1 LNLHTCVGLSTDIPF
16 VQFVLDFFTQN
27 PHAHLADATAAV
39 WERFDV
45 NLSARSVSNVLLK
58 HKWNRQGKR
67 KSNFQGPEAE
77 SKSTD
82 TAEGQDEQAEL
93 AVQPIQELEVFPDQV
108 RRPMI
113 TQAYNPSSRPMRQRQ
128 LVATQLRVSSS
139 TSPPVMLPEIELP
152 TFALQSGGSP
162 TPDYILAAMSA
173 SQVRLPFPTCGCS
186 SREHQD
192 F

>member
-1 LNLHTCVGLSTDIPF
+1 MSTDSSSI
-16 VQFVLDFFTQN
+16 QFVLDFFTQN

-67 KSNFQGPEAE
+67 KSNFQGLEAE

-82 TAEGQDEQAEL
+82 TAGGQDEPSESATQD
-93 AVQPIQELEVFPDQV
+93 VVTQELGVLHIPGSV
-108 RRPMI
+108 RRPI
-113 TQAYNPSSRPMRQRQ
+113 ATQVLDGPFLSNRQRQ
-128 LVATQLRVSSS
+128 PVATQVRDSSS
-139 TSPPVMLPEIELP
+139 ASPPVMLPEIELP

-162 TPDYILAAMSA
+162 TPDYMLAAMSPL
-173 SQVRLPFPTCGCS
+173 QVRLPCLTCGCS

>member
-1 LNLHTCVGLSTDIPF
+1 
-16 VQFVLDFFTQN
+16 VLDFFTQN

-67 KSNFQGPEAE
+67 KSNFQGPEAA

-82 TAEGQDEQAEL
+82 TGQGQDEPSESATQD
-93 AVQPIQELEVFPDQV
+93 VVTQELGVLSVSV
-108 RRPMI
+108 RRPI
-113 TQAYNPSSRPMRQRQ
+113 ATQVLDGPSRSKRQRQ
-128 LVATQLRVSSS
+128 PVATQVPDSSS
-139 TSPPVMLPEIELP
+139 ASPSVMLPEIVLP

-162 TPDYILAAMSA
+162 TPDYMLAAMSA
-173 SQVRLPFPTCGCS
+173 PQVRLPCPTCGCS

-192 F
+192 I

>member
-1 LNLHTCVGLSTDIPF
+1 MSTDSSSI
-16 VQFVLDFFTQN
+16 QFVLDFFTQN

-67 KSNFQGPEAE
+67 KSNFQGPEAA

-93 AVQPIQELEVFPDQV
+93 AAQPIQELEVSSDQV

-113 TQAYNPSSRPMRQRQ
+113 TQPYNSSSRPMRQRQ
-128 LVATQLRVSSS
+128 PVATQVRDSSS
-139 TSPPVMLPEIELP
+139 ASPPVMLPEIELP

-173 SQVRLPFPTCGCS
+173 PQVRLPCPTCGCS
-186 SREHQD
+186 SREHQV

>member
-1 LNLHTCVGLSTDIPF
+1 
-16 VQFVLDFFTQN
+16 VLDFFTQN

-67 KSNFQGPEAE
+67 KSNFQGPEAA

-82 TAEGQDEQAEL
+82 TAERQDELSGSAPQSIE
-93 AVQPIQELEVFPDQV
+93 ELEVSSTPV
-108 RRPMI
+108 RRPMA
-113 TQAYNPSSRPMRQRQ
+113 TQVLDGASRSRRQRQ
-128 LVATQLRVSSS
+128 PVVTQVRDSSS
-139 TSPPVMLPEIELP
+139 ASSPVMLPEIELP

-162 TPDYILAAMSA
+162 TPDYMLAAMSA
-173 SQVRLPFPTCGCS
+173 PQVRLPCPTCGCS

-192 F
+192 V

>member
-1 LNLHTCVGLSTDIPF
+1 MSCD
-16 VQFVLDFFTQN
+16 QFVLDFFTQN

-67 KSNFQGPEAE
+67 KSNFQGPEAA

-82 TAEGQDEQAEL
+82 TAERQDESSGSATQDVVTQDLGVPPGSVRPSIAT
-93 AVQPIQELEVFPDQV
+93 QV
-108 RRPMI
+108 LDG
-113 TQAYNPSSRPMRQRQ
+113 PSRSRRQRQ
-128 LVATQLRVSSS
+128 PVATQVRDSSS
-139 TSPPVMLPEIELP
+139 PLPPVMLPEIELA

-162 TPDYILAAMSA
+162 TPDYMLAAMSA
-173 SQVRLPFPTCGCS
+173 PQVRLPCPTCGCA

-192 F
+192 I